1 MIARVTLLSTA
12 ALVAVLLDTV
22 VLADLTLVGVAPATV
37 PVMVIAVAFSDGP
50 GRAMA
55 LGFGVGLLSDLI
67 STGLVGISALVLV
80 LVAYTIGVAR
90 RLWMGGELTGKLL
103 AGGVGTAGVS
113 LGELVLEL
121 VFSQTETS
129 LAGGA
134 GQVLTAGLFGLLLT
148 PLIMPLMDWLS
159 RQVAGRLTGS

>member
-67 STGLVGISALVLV
+67 STGLVGVSALVLV
-80 LVAYTIGVAR
+80 LVAYAIGVAR

-103 AGGVGTAGVS
+103 AR
-113 LGELVLEL
+113 LWFL
-121 VFSQTETS
+121 QIM
-129 LAGGA
+129 A

-159 RQVAGRLTGS
+159 RQVADRLTGS